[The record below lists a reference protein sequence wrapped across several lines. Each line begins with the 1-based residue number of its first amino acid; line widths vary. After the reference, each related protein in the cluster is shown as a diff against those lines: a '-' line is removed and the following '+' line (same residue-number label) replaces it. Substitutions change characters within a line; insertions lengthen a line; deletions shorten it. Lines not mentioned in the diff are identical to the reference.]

1 MKPLEL
7 SSQFGNSSNDSGS
20 CVGGPARGYHCAP
33 VPRLLPGLP
42 PQHLQPLGVLFYF
55 AMGSHWPFG
64 RFLCQVKIALLSSHF
79 YGGTIFLTLI
89 SIHRYAAVVHFNRR
103 GLVSAAPPVSH
114 LRFDASSK

>member
-20 CVGGPARGYHCAP
+20 C
-33 VPRLLPGLP
+33 
-42 PQHLQPLGVLFYF
+42 PLGVLFYF

-89 SIHRYAAVVHFNRR
+89 CIHRYAAVVHFNRGSCMKQKGF
-103 GLVSAAPPVSH
+103 GLCC
-114 LRFDASSK
+114 SSSLSSSL